1 MFYLVMFLG
10 VLFVLFV
17 AGFID
22 VSIVGSDDEEMEKI
36 REARRE
42 NPKNV
47 YFILIALAVTVL
59 NLWLMQLAPDKPMP
73 GSGLDIFYDAMS
85 VFAFLL
91 YFSGVYF
98 FVKKLVSAEPPK
110 RRFLTSVIL
119 VNFCL
124 WPLMLLLRTT
134 S

>member
-10 VLFVLFV
+10 VLFVLF
-17 AGFID
+17 AATFID
-22 VSIVGSDDEEMEKI
+22 VSIVVSDDEEMEEI
-36 REARRE
+36 EEARRK

-47 YFILIALAVTVL
+47 YFVLIALAVTVL
-59 NLWLMQLAPDKPMP
+59 NLWLMQLAPDKPLS
-73 GSGLDIFYDAMS
+73 GSGLDIFYYAMS
-85 VFAFLL
+85 FFAFFL

-98 FVKKLVSAEPPK
+98 LVKKLVSEEPPK

-119 VNFCL
+119 INFCL